1 MILKVGLS
9 VFDLYAF
16 KIRRFFICNALVTSA
31 LFCIYNH
38 GLSEIDIKKRTTLN
52 DSGVRFW
59 QGRLDSN
66 QRNDGVR
73 VRSLTAWRR
82 PYIQ

>member
-1 MILKVGLS
+1 MILEVGLS

-16 KIRRFFICNALVTSA
+16 KISRFFICNALVTSA

-52 DSGVRFW
+52 NSGVRFW

>member
-1 MILKVGLS
+1 MILEVGLS

-16 KIRRFFICNALVTSA
+16 KISRFFICNALVTSA
-31 LFCIYNH
+31 VFWIYNH
-38 GLSEIDIKKRTTLN
+38 GLSGKIKKSTTLN
-52 DSGVRFW
+52 DNGVRFW